1 MKSHCYTMKIRGGVE
16 VDSTGKK
23 AGKGPLIQKELSA
36 TLGTNQDQYIF
47 QPLVCIKTYSKS
59 RRAQSKTDFETWKE
73 SKVSNTLNTFDQG
86 DIRATDIV
94 VCLFENKCHGIAY
107 GVMRSLG
114 GITALENKCPTL
126 QAANGTSGNNKPIV
140 ILDRAA
146 YNQGANAQYDFHAE
160 VGEVS
165 PTVIAKGPGA
175 VCFPTEYHGV
185 CYPNKTGPLM
195 ANSHPGSYSGQDAYN
210 DMFIVEKTMEYI
222 VRRLTPLEC
231 CRLQG
236 FPDGWAEI
244 DHKEDFT
251 EEEYL
256 FWLDVRN
263 AYADINGRQTKEY
276 TKEQMLTWYN
286 KLHTDS
292 AEYKMWGNG
301 IALPNAYFVLSRI
314 AEELKKE
321 EGEK

>member
-1 MKSHCYTMKIRGGVE
+1 MKA
-16 VDSTGKK
+16 K
-23 AGKGPLIQKELSA
+23 A
-36 TLGTNQDQYIF
+36 F
-47 QPLVCIKTYSKS
+47 SKS
-59 RRAQSKTDFETWKE
+59 RRAQ
-73 SKVSNTLNTFDQG
+73 
-86 DIRATDIV
+86 
-94 VCLFENKCHGIAY
+94 
-107 GVMRSLG
+107 
-114 GITALENKCPTL
+114 
-126 QAANGTSGNNKPIV
+126 IV

-175 VCFPTEYHGV
+175 VCFPTESKMNTSQRVKLSYWNGDEV
-185 CYPNKTGPLM
+185 
-195 ANSHPGSYSGQDAYN
+195 AGSLTARNASGAQRMPDKGHFN
-210 DMFIVEKTMEYI
+210 CIIEKKTMEQEYI

-244 DHKEDFT
+244 DRKEDFT

-263 AYADINGRQTKEY
+263 TYAEINGRQTKEY

-301 IALPNAYFVLSRI
+301 IALPNAHFVLSRI

-321 EGEK
+321 EGENERSNTYRAYNARPGAAGQR